1 MCSGIIISRFS
12 TVIIGMQHLLI
23 HFEIQVS
30 ASAVTDVERS
40 GLIVHVEMDVHCH
53 DSNDI
58 EC

>member
-1 MCSGIIISRFS
+1 
-12 TVIIGMQHLLI
+12 MQHLLI